1 MASTTCRQSTECT
14 DLNRFI
20 LKHGYP
26 ITFVILAILAWAA
39 YRQFSMGGKAFVT
52 YVAVAIIVWVLG
64 AFVFVYFWPRITYRA
79 FKRAALNHGLG
90 GGPIPINTLYAVP
103 NRVSPAASDASLL
116 ATGADDLLYIGGW
129 LDLAKGPLV
138 LHVPEMASRYYSVQ
152 FTDPTSGTDFAYV
165 GTRATG
171 TAAGDYLIS
180 GPGWK
185 GSGSQGMTPIP
196 SPNKSVLVI
205 GRVFVENDSDLP
217 TAYGL
222 SKQIQLTRYTNA
234 GEKRR

>member
-1 MASTTCRQSTECT
+1 MELERREREPPGAFQG
-14 DLNRFI
+14 NRF
-20 LKHGYP
+20 LVH
-26 ITFVILAILAWAA
+26 TSAVM
-39 YRQFSMGGKAFVT
+39 SMLDV
-52 YVAVAIIVWVLG
+52 
-64 AFVFVYFWPRITYRA
+64 
-79 FKRAALNHGLG
+79 LG
-90 GGPIPINTLYAVP
+90 GG
-103 NRVSPAASDASLL
+103 L
-116 ATGADDLLYIGGW
+116 A
-129 LDLAKGPLV
+129 LAKGPLV

-205 GRVFVENDSDLP
+205 GRVFVGNDRDLP

>member
-1 MASTTCRQSTECT
+1 M
-14 DLNRFI
+14 NRLI
-20 LKHGYP
+20 LKYGYP
-26 ITFVILAILAWAA
+26 ITFAILVVLAWAA
-39 YRQFSMGGKAFVT
+39 YRQFSIGGKAFIT
-52 YVAVAIIVWVLG
+52 YAAVAVIVWGLG
-64 AFVFVYFWPRITYRA
+64 TFVFVYFWPRITYSA
-79 FKRAALNHGLG
+79 FERAALKHGLG

-116 ATGADDLLYIGGW
+116 ATGTDDLLYIGGW
-129 LDLAKGPLV
+129 LDLAQGPLV

-152 FTDPTSGTDFAYV
+152 FTDPTDGTDFAYV
-165 GTRATG
+165 GTRTTG

-196 SPNKSVLVI
+196 SPDKSVLVI
-205 GRVFVENDSDLP
+205 GRVLVESDSDLP

-222 SKQIQLTRYTNA
+222 SKQIQLTPLSHR
-234 GEKRR
+234 